1 MEKWGDEESLM
12 VGLLAIIVLFLA
24 LLVLV
29 PS

>member
-12 VGLLAIIVLFLA
+12 VGLLAIIVLFVA